1 MLILVT
7 VEMLTGAFLADFCAP
22 GPLSILKD
30 IVKDKT
36 FNYFTTC
43 EGGPSNGP
51 AYEEIRSG
59 ISLAKQLLSQTKA
72 LEDSNVCTGLSAV
85 FGPGG
90 VAPATTTLRENV
102 EEVIS
107 CKDSINPLLVSL
119 TQQYMCTNTVNG
131 LYDLWAVQV
140 AGSVMLY
147 LILILT
153 EFVRPYIGAK
163 AKPANGQPAYVGQP
177 VSHGQV
183 EGKLNYDV

>member
-1 MLILVT
+1 MSTYAVVQIQWENVGVVAMT
-7 VEMLTGAFLADFCAP
+7 WGIDPT
-22 GPLSILKD
+22 
-30 IVKDKT
+30 
-36 FNYFTTC
+36 
-43 EGGPSNGP
+43 
-51 AYEEIRSG
+51 IRYHVST
-59 ISLAKQLLSQTKA
+59 Q
-72 LEDSNVCTGLSAV
+72 
-85 FGPGG
+85 
-90 VAPATTTLRENV
+90 APATTTLLENV

-163 AKPANGQPAYVGQP
+163 AKPADGQPAYVGQP
-177 VSHGQV
+177 ISHGKV
-183 EGKLNYDV
+183 EGNLNYDV